1 MKQSKTVYVCSE
13 CDYQS
18 SKWLG
23 KCPQCSAW
31 NSFTEETYSSPQ
43 KTAAVR
49 GKSQSMMKTER
60 ERAVKFGD
68 FTIPDYLR
76 HSTGI
81 GEFDRVLGGGLVE
94 GSVILIAG
102 EPGIGKSTLLMQ
114 LCGQIG
120 DSCKVL
126 YVSGEESK
134 GQLKLRADRLGVNAE
149 FLYVLTETN
158 IDNILAEYDQIKPD
172 IMIVDSIQ
180 TMYSEMSSSMSGS
193 VTQVRECSSM
203 IIERA
208 KADGASVIIVGHVN
222 KEGGIAGPKVL
233 EHMVDAVLY
242 FEGDRRYPHRI
253 VRAIKNRFGST
264 NEIGVFEMCEKGLIE
279 VPNPSAMLLE
289 GRPVGVSGSCAVC
302 IMEGSRPLIAE
313 IQALVTPTVFP
324 APRRTSNGIDYN
336 RMCLLLAVL
345 EKRLGLKFSSYDV
358 YLNVIG
364 GLRLDEPAIDAA
376 ACLALI
382 SSLRDIPV
390 PDDVIA
396 FGEVGL
402 SGEFRSISSIEQRVN
417 ESFRMGFTKIALPR
431 KSAIKNSDILKD
443 SGVKLISLTG
453 IYDALML
460 LKEQKSNDN
469 QLKDDE

>member
-1 MKQSKTVYVCSE
+1 MKASKSVYVCSE

-23 KCPQCSAW
+23 KCPSCGAW
-31 NSFTEETYSSPQ
+31 NTFVEETYQAPARTGLSKSSASGTKLARDHEPAQ
-43 KTAAVR
+43 KFA
-49 GKSQSMMKTER
+49 
-60 ERAVKFGD
+60 D
-68 FTIPDYLR
+68 FTMPDYLR

-81 GEFDRVLGGGLVE
+81 GELDRVLGGGMVE
-94 GSVILIAG
+94 GSVILLAG

-120 DSCKVL
+120 NSCKVL

-134 GQLKLRADRLGVNAE
+134 VQLKMRADRLGVNAE
-149 FLYVLTETN
+149 FVYVLTETD
-158 IDNILAEYDQIKPD
+158 ISEILAQFDKLKPD

-180 TMYSEMSSSMSGS
+180 TMYTEASSSMTGS
-193 VTQVRECSSM
+193 VTQVRECASM
-203 IIERA
+203 LIDRA
-208 KADGASVIIVGHVN
+208 KNNGASVVIVGHVN

-242 FEGDRRYPHRI
+242 FEGDRRQPHRI
-253 VRAIKNRFGST
+253 IRAIKNRFGST
-264 NEIGVFEMCEKGLIE
+264 NEIGVFEMCEDGLEE
-279 VPNPSAMLLE
+279 VANPSAMLLE
-289 GRPVGVSGSCAVC
+289 GRPTGVSGSCAVC

-345 EKRLGLKFSSYDV
+345 EKRLGLKFSTCDV

-390 PDDVIA
+390 PDNVIA

-402 SGEFRSISSIEQRVN
+402 SGEFRQVASAEQRLN
-417 ESFRMGFTKIALPR
+417 EAYRLGFTKIALPKR
-431 KSAIKNSDILKD
+431 SHLKTIPD
-443 SGVKLISLTG
+443 GVEIVPLVG
-453 IYDALML
+453 IYDALKL
-460 LKEQKSNDN
+460 LAAENRKSQD
-469 QLKDDE
+469 

>member
-1 MKQSKTVYVCSE
+1 MKASKSVYVCSE

-23 KCPQCSAW
+23 KCPSCGAW
-31 NSFTEETYSSPQ
+31 NTFVEETYQAPTRTGLSKSSSSGTKLARDHEPAQ
-43 KTAAVR
+43 KFA
-49 GKSQSMMKTER
+49 
-60 ERAVKFGD
+60 D
-68 FTIPDYLR
+68 FTMPDYLR

-81 GEFDRVLGGGLVE
+81 GELDRVLGGGLVE
-94 GSVILIAG
+94 GSVILLAG

-120 DSCKVL
+120 NSCKVL

-134 GQLKLRADRLGVNAE
+134 VQLKMRADRLGVNAE
-149 FLYVLTETN
+149 FVYVLTETD
-158 IDNILAEYDQIKPD
+158 ISEILTQFDKLKPD

-180 TMYSEMSSSMSGS
+180 TMYTEVSSSMTGS
-193 VTQVRECSSM
+193 VTQVRECASM
-203 IIERA
+203 LIDRA
-208 KADGASVIIVGHVN
+208 KNNGASVVIVGHVN

-242 FEGDRRYPHRI
+242 FEGDRRQPHRI
-253 VRAIKNRFGST
+253 IRAIKNRFGST
-264 NEIGVFEMCEKGLIE
+264 NEIGVFEMCEDGLEE
-279 VPNPSAMLLE
+279 VANPSAMLLE
-289 GRPVGVSGSCAVC
+289 GRPTGVSGSCAVC

-345 EKRLGLKFSSYDV
+345 EKRLGLKFSTCDV

-390 PDDVIA
+390 PDNVIA

-402 SGEFRSISSIEQRVN
+402 SGEFRQVASAEQRLN
-417 ESFRMGFTKIALPR
+417 EAYRLGFTKIALPKR
-431 KSAIKNSDILKD
+431 SHLKAIPD
-443 SGVKLISLTG
+443 GVEIVPLVG
-453 IYDALML
+453 IYDALKL
-460 LKEQKSNDN
+460 LAAENKEK
-469 QLKDDE
+469 K